1 MAIAALDQCVP
12 GGFDYLDIGYP
23 EPPIIHPVAT
33 SVSHNLPLSPRTIES
48 LSAFADQ
55 RELPPP
61 DLHSQ
66 VRRRK
71 GKNGNAPRPPNAF
84 MLFRSD
90 FWKFNKESINERDH
104 RWISRI
110 AAVCWNTLP
119 EPRRVPYQDRAR
131 RLKDEHAQLYPQQ
144 KYNLS
149 AKDRARRKVKE
160 EIDDDE
166 LCDVL
171 AAQVAQ
177 DVRASMSPK
186 TPGSSQS
193 GLLDQIMERKVNL
206 KRSRSDSAA
215 EGASKG
221 EFQPSKPP
229 AKKRKRNPPKP
240 STNTVPVSETQS
252 QIGLSYSSIPP
263 FVPTNEIPVLALP
276 PTVKRESP
284 QAPVLD
290 FAAHTVLVVSSDVI
304 ALCVP

>member
-1 MAIAALDQCVP
+1 VQPA
-12 GGFDYLDIGYP
+12 
-23 EPPIIHPVAT
+23 AT
-33 SVSHNLPLSPRTIES
+33 SVSHSLPLSPRTIES

-90 FWKFNKESINERDH
+90 FWRFNKESMNERDH

-131 RLKDEHAQLYPQQ
+131 KLKDEHAQLYPQH

-149 AKDRARRKVKE
+149 AKDKARKKVKE

-171 AAQVAQ
+171 AAQVVQ
-177 DVRASMSPK
+177 DVRASKSPRI
-186 TPGSSQS
+186 PGSSEG
-193 GLLDQIMERKVNL
+193 GLLDQVMEQKVSL
-206 KRSRSDSAA
+206 KRSRSASAVA
-215 EGASKG
+215 GASRG
-221 EFQPSKPP
+221 DSQPSTPP
-229 AKKRKRNPPKP
+229 VKKRKRNLHRPP
-240 STNTVPVSETQS
+240 TNVAPVSGTQS
-252 QIGLSYSSIPP
+252 QTGPFHSSIPP
-263 FVPTNEIPVLALP
+263 FVPTNDIPVLTLP

-284 QAPVLD
+284 QDLIPELAVHIIP
-290 FAAHTVLVVSSDVI
+290 VVSSDIVV
-304 ALCVP
+304 LHVP